1 MCDRVYG
8 GELALSSSGRLIRYR
23 EGSATFF
30 APSIEVANQNKCF
43 APSKL
48 PVFFNPAMKLC
59 RDFAV
64 LAVATHWGRVGKRLR
79 VCEPMAGC
87 GVRGIRIAKEVA
99 GVEKVVLGDLNP
111 RAHELISQ
119 NVELN
124 GLGKMIDVKLGDA
137 NALLA
142 SIPGDGGRYDYV
154 DLDPAGTP
162 AAFTENALRSTVSG
176 GLLAVTATDTAVLC
190 GARIDA
196 CVKRY
201 GAQPARTPYSR
212 ETGLRIL
219 LGYAA
224 ITAARLDLAV
234 EPVFCY
240 AWGNYLRLLV
250 CVAAG
255 ATRATRCLS
264 NLGWLVHCSRCLERQ
279 FLRTRFLSLDQR
291 CSRCGAAATVA
302 GPLWVGSLWEKGFCA
317 DMLREARSLPIERRR
332 DVEFLLEGVVAE
344 TRTDRPYFL
353 LPEWGKQLKVQI
365 PPLSSLLSGLERRGY
380 VAQPSI
386 FHHQAFRTDAPI
398 DVIRSVFLDVT
409 DGQKE

>member
-1 MCDRVYG
+1 VYG
-8 GELALSSSGRLIRYR
+8 GELALSSSGRLIRYQ
-23 EGSATFF
+23 EGAAAFF
-30 APSIEVANQNKCF
+30 APSTEVGNQNKCF

-64 LAVATHWGRVGKRLR
+64 LAVATHRDRVGKRLR

-99 GVEKVVLGDLNP
+99 GVEKVLLGDLNP
-111 RAHELISQ
+111 RAYELISR

-124 GLGKMIDVKLGDA
+124 GLGDMIDVRLADA

-142 SIPGDGGRYDYV
+142 SIPGDGDRYDYV
-154 DLDPAGTP
+154 DLDPAGSP
-162 AAFTENALRSTVSG
+162 AAFTESALRSTVSG

-212 ETGLRIL
+212 ESGLRIL

-234 EPVFCY
+234 EPRFCY

-255 ATRATRCLS
+255 ATGAIRCLM
-264 NLGWLVHCSRCLERQ
+264 NVGWLVHCNQCLERQ

-291 CSRCGAAATVA
+291 CGRCGAAATVA
-302 GPLWVGSLWEKGFCA
+302 GPLWVGSLWEKGFCG
-317 DMLREARSLPIERRR
+317 DMLKKAGSLPIERRR
-332 DVEFLLEGVVAE
+332 EVEFLLEGVAAE
-344 TRTDRPYFL
+344 TRTDRPYFV
-353 LPEWGKQLKVQI
+353 LPEWGKLLKVQV
-365 PPLSSLLSGLERRGY
+365 PPLSYLLIGLERRGY

-386 FHHQAFRTDAPI
+386 FDRQAFRTDAPI
-398 DVIRSVFLDVT
+398 DVIRSVFLEAAE
-409 DGQKE
+409 GQKE